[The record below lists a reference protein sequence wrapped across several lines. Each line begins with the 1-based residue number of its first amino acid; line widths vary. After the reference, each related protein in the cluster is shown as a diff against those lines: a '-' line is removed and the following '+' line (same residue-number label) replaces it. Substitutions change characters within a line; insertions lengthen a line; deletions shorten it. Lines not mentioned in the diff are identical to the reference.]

1 VAVQAAP
8 FEEPLG
14 VEQGPPPPAGEAG
27 PHAELGR
34 AHAPEAGMG
43 AEGVWRRI
51 QASFV
56 DDPRGAVTSAGALV
70 DELMERRIADLRADR
85 AALDRYAGSGSEFS
99 TEELRMRLQRFR
111 GIFERLARL

>member
-1 VAVQAAP
+1 
-8 FEEPLG
+8 
-14 VEQGPPPPAGEAG
+14 
-27 PHAELGR
+27 
-34 AHAPEAGMG
+34 MG

-56 DDPRGAVTSAGALV
+56 DDPRSAVTSAGALV